1 MSETLTV
8 HRLAGLVPEMLPDEY
23 GALVADVRA
32 HGLLEPIV
40 LFQGQVLDG
49 RHRYRACLETGT
61 EPRFRPYEGD
71 DPLGFVVSAN
81 LQRRHLT
88 SSQRAVLA
96 LAFESE
102 FAVQAKERQGART
115 DLTSSQSCQDVEH
128 LHAAERAAAMVGVS
142 ARLVSD
148 AKHLRREAPDRLAGV
163 LSGEYSLHEA
173 IKEGRH
179 QRRRAAVEAA
189 TLDPPP
195 LNEIGPFAVL
205 YADPAWRYENVHPT
219 RAIENHYPTMSLEE
233 IKALEVP
240 ACGDS
245 VLFLWAPSPMLPGAL
260 EVMSAWGFQ
269 YRTSMV
275 WVKDKIGMGWWV
287 RQRHELL
294 LIGRRGA
301 MHTPDAEDE
310 PESVIEAPRT
320 GHSEKPPVVYEIIER
335 MYPLASRV
343 ELFARQRR
351 DGWAAWGNQL
361 PQ

>member
-1 MSETLTV
+1 MSETFTV
-8 HRLAGLVPEMLPDEY
+8 HHLATLVPEMLPDEY
-23 GALVADVRA
+23 RALVADVRA

-61 EPRFRPYEGD
+61 ESRFKPFEGD

-148 AKHLRREAPDRLAGV
+148 AKRLRREAPERLAGV
-163 LSGEYSLHEA
+163 LAGEYSLHEA

-205 YADPAWRYENVHPT
+205 YADPPWRYENVHPT
-219 RAIENHYPTMSLEE
+219 RAIENH
-233 IKALEVP
+233 
-240 ACGDS
+240 
-245 VLFLWAPSPMLPGAL
+245 
-260 EVMSAWGFQ
+260 
-269 YRTSMV
+269 
-275 WVKDKIGMGWWV
+275 
-287 RQRHELL
+287 
-294 LIGRRGA
+294 
-301 MHTPDAEDE
+301 
-310 PESVIEAPRT
+310 
-320 GHSEKPPVVYEIIER
+320 
-335 MYPLASRV
+335 
-343 ELFARQRR
+343 
-351 DGWAAWGNQL
+351 
-361 PQ
+361 